1 MKKLS
6 SSPSQ
11 QPATPRA
18 AAVTIGEVCVRLSLC
33 PDSAPPPAAP
43 PVASHHRQVARPGGA
58 DCCCGVTW
66 PATASRIPLP
76 AAAANNSSGGGGG
89 GGAVYRSSLQ
99 WTRAR
104 AVAAAVASGCFG
116 GRDAAAAGSGSD
128 SQPLIERTSSS
139 SSSQALDRLP
149 RFRWTGADRA
159 AASASASTPR
169 APKRTNK
176 KKAARTSDKSEHLKQ
191 LTERLK
197 APSTSSPPPPPPQ
210 PTPQPPP
217 TPPPLP
223 PADDVFELKKLPK
236 PKSRTIVGSYI
247 QRTIPFRSAS
257 FSQVDYSPADGKYIR
272 NTGNLNTSSSARNT
286 TPSSTTHHTL
296 PKKKVLSD
304 CSASVSPASSSTVCS
319 QTGVK
324 VLLVGSSPSVDS
336 AVGSEEWLF
345 SPSAPLSSLDNTHA
359 VPPPHKQQISS
370 RSLTHPLPARCASQ
384 EEDIPFRSI
393 DGNGLKGLVV
403 VQRPLEG
410 VREESDTDS
419 AAATSECDIE
429 KCCVSVQTHNNKQDT
444 SVENIENNNPISKQS
459 DSIDQTICENYQ
471 DEKETANRKVR
482 IDAEVQTPSKEDETE
497 VVGALKCRELEDK
510 ESSVVEEETYVAK
523 WPEDEKSLVNNGNEC
538 VKHDN
543 CSNSVCV
550 ECKNDDNNSINDK
563 CVMNDDVKIIHTE
576 INQLKE
582 VELPASVLVDE
593 GRKISNKIVKVKLGS
608 GDKPQRWSDEG
619 PSRDWSGICSPQE
632 PQSPEDQGHRPTWP
646 PGGPKWLTC
655 QSSEER
661 DDGSPQRRSF
671 SLLARADSLSEGES
685 DPGRPSTPGR
695 DTASP
700 SPSLFPPSDQSDCEG
715 RPHTPRRYSKRP
727 LRGPYGQMLEAEMKK
742 PETSRKFSK
751 LQKEELKF
759 LEEYVQPTR
768 RSQDDCQLKL
778 SYTTP
783 DQASR
788 RTSPKRKV
796 SANIPYSAPNAP
808 ATAPCEALPP
818 VFHQR
823 TTSSPSQLEGC
834 SAKAAPSPQLLAHL
848 LKGSSER
855 VFSSAPPDVNHFLTP
870 QHRKDTRT
878 HVVLELF
885 ETERSYVESLQIL
898 VNKYLQPLKSPENA
912 GLVEAALVDEIFYQV
927 PAILQHHELFLEELR
942 RRLEHW
948 DAKQRVGDIFLDTFT
963 KQSVIDTYTAFIN
976 NWKTAN
982 EAIKT
987 TSQAKPAFARFLE
1000 AMAREHKGKLAL
1012 DSLLIM
1018 PVQRIPRYE
1027 LLIQTL
1033 LKHTE
1038 ISHPDYC
1045 VLQEARKE
1053 VHTLAVR
1060 INCTERESLALEQ
1073 LESVIEGAGP
1083 LNCTERTFVR
1093 NDLVTMVTTQG
1104 RKERMLFLFS
1114 DMLLVTSIKRRSGTI
1129 RKPSTTCSGSL
1140 ASILEANKYK
1150 VLLKLSLDDLE
1161 IVKAKDENVR
1171 RLLKEMEHLLEDVQ
1185 TVNQMSELMSALHCP
1200 HAQLDD
1206 AMREL
1211 SSGLA
1216 KQLAERQSADSQLSF
1231 LEIIFQSDTGVENIS
1246 LVFSKPDIR
1255 SSWEET
1261 VNEAKQRLAAVS
1273 VERRPTAEFVMPVPI
1288 RKTRAGLQFTCAVPT
1303 LGMRHGAQDVWVCN
1317 SDGYVGQVC
1326 VLSLHPEPQV
1336 TSCNGVCNARILCIA
1351 AVPGNALPSPKQSN
1365 SDISSRIS
1373 GISISVEDADNTG
1386 NNTRLD
1392 SSSSSSDD
1400 GDAEGDEE
1408 GGGGGGDR
1416 GSLDGEDAEPTMW
1429 LGTEDGSI
1437 HVYNCSDNIRI
1448 KKNKV
1453 KIQHRSAVH
1462 SIIYLDNRVFVSLA
1476 NGDITVYFRDQG
1488 SGWNTNDP
1496 QTISVGTASTP
1507 VTRMVPINGR
1517 LWCSCHSTIKV
1528 LNTSSLQIEHSFTAC
1543 GSLNSGGGVGGGGGG
1558 SGGPTGGGGDGSRSV
1573 SCLAVSGLGVWIS
1586 LQNSATL
1593 RLFHTVTFECL
1604 AEVNVASAVTKM
1616 LASCDDIIRQHKAA
1630 CLRVTSLLACRDLL
1644 WVGTSAGV
1652 ILTMPLPHVS
1662 SAATKVSTSLNV
1674 AGVPH
1679 GHTGHVRFL
1688 TVVEPPLSCQTSQS
1702 TKSTDSGSGSSNSSK
1717 KLLVISGGDGYED
1730 FRSASMSDAGG
1741 EDSTN
1746 HLLLWQV

>member
-1 MKKLS
+1 MKKFP
-6 SSPSQ
+6 SPPSH
-11 QPATPRA
+11 QPATPR

-33 PDSAPPPAAP
+33 PE
-43 PVASHHRQVARPGGA
+43 GGGRERGGGQGGGG
-58 DCCCGVTW
+58 CCGVTW
-66 PATASRIPLP
+66 PPTSRIPVP
-76 AAAANNSSGGGGG
+76 SAANNS

-99 WTRAR
+99 WTRA
-104 AVAAAVASGCFG
+104 AAAVASGCFG
-116 GRDAAAAGSGSD
+116 RDGRQSAASGSSSSD
-128 SQPLIERTSSS
+128 SQPL
-139 SSSQALDRLP
+139 SQALDRLH
-149 RFRWTGADRA
+149 RFRWTGAGA
-159 AASASASTPR
+159 PQGQATSSAPR
-169 APKRTNK
+169 APKRSNK
-176 KKAARTSDKSEHLKQ
+176 KKARTSDKSEHLKQ

-197 APSTSSPPPPPPQ
+197 APSSSSSSTSIPPPPLPQ
-210 PTPQPPP
+210 QQNVPELPLPTPP

-223 PADDVFELKKLPK
+223 PEDDVFELKKLPK

-272 NTGNLNTSSSARNT
+272 STSNTGLHTSGGRSSNVS
-286 TPSSTTHHTL
+286 PSSTTHHTL

-304 CSASVSPASSSTVCS
+304 CSSPSSSSATVSPSSSTTVCS

-345 SPSAPLSSLDNTHA
+345 SPSTPLSSLDNTHT
-359 VPPPHKQQISS
+359 VQTQQKSQNSS

-384 EEDIPFRSI
+384 DEDIPFRSI

-403 VQRPLEG
+403 VSDRGCRPLEG

-429 KCCVSVQTHNNKQDT
+429 KCCVSVQTLADNDKRDT
-444 SVENIENNNPISKQS
+444 SIENNDPISEQS
-459 DSIDQTICENYQ
+459 DHTIRENDQPQ
-471 DEKETANRKVR
+471 LDEEETLVRKDR
-482 IDAEVQTPSKEDETE
+482 IDVKVQTPSKEDEIE
-497 VVGALKCRELEDK
+497 VGVSLKYSQVEDK

-523 WPEDEKSLVNNGNEC
+523 WPEDEKNCINSDDS
-538 VKHDN
+538 VKHED
-543 CSNSVCV
+543 CLNSVCD
-550 ECKNDDNNSINDK
+550 ECENKNNDSNKEK
-563 CVMNDDVKIIHTE
+563 CVDDDVKIIHTE

-582 VELPASVLVDE
+582 VELPASVLVDD
-593 GRKISNKIVKVKLGS
+593 RKICNNIVKVKLGS
-608 GDKPQRWSDEG
+608 SEKPQRWSDEG
-619 PSRDWSGICSPQE
+619 PPRDWSGICSPQE

-685 DPGRPSTPGR
+685 DPSTTPGR

-759 LEEYVQPTR
+759 LEEYVQPNR
-768 RSQDDCQLKL
+768 LAAARSQDDCQLKL

-783 DQASR
+783 DQTTVGHQAL

-796 SANIPYSAPNAP
+796 SANIPYSVPEPP
-808 ATAPCEALPP
+808 ASAPCDALPP

-834 SAKAAPSPQLLAHL
+834 SAKAGQPTPSPQLLAHL

-855 VFSSAPPDVNHFLTP
+855 FSSANSNAHAPLPDVNHFLTP
-870 QHRKDTRT
+870 QHRKDLRT

-942 RRLEHW
+942 MRLEHW
-948 DAKQRVGDIFLDTFT
+948 DTKQRVGDIFLETFT

-1018 PVQRIPRYE
+1018 PVQRVPRYE
-1027 LLIQTL
+1027 LLIQSL

-1038 ISHPDYC
+1038 VGHPDYC
-1045 VLQEARKE
+1045 VLQDARKE

-1083 LNCTERTFVR
+1083 LSCSERTFVR
-1093 NDLVTMVTTQG
+1093 NDLVTMVTSQG

-1114 DMLLVTSIKRRSGTI
+1114 DMLLITSIKRRSGTI
-1129 RKPSTTCSGSL
+1129 RKPSATCPGSL

-1185 TVNQMSELMSALHCP
+1185 TVNQMSELMAGLHCA
-1200 HAQLDD
+1200 HAQLDE
-1206 AMREL
+1206 ALREL
-1211 SSGLA
+1211 SAGLG

-1231 LEIIFQSDTGVENIS
+1231 LEIIFQSDSGVENIS

-1255 SSWEET
+1255 SSWEES

-1273 VERRPTAEFVMPVPI
+1273 VVRRRPTAEFWMPVPI

-1303 LGMRHGAQDVWVCN
+1303 LGGAHAQDVWVCN

-1326 VLSLHPEPQV
+1326 VLSLHPEPTV

-1351 AVPGNALPSPKQSN
+1351 AVPGNAQPSPKQSN
-1365 SDISSRIS
+1365 NDISSRMS
-1373 GISISVEDADNTG
+1373 GISISVEDTDNTDD

-1392 SSSSSSDD
+1392 SSSSSD
-1400 GDAEGDEE
+1400 GEGGADEGGCGGE
-1408 GGGGGGDR
+1408 GGGGGEE
-1416 GSLDGEDAEPTMW
+1416 GEEAEPTMW

-1476 NGDITVYFRDQG
+1476 NGDITVYSRDQG
-1488 SGWNTNDP
+1488 SSWNTNDP

-1528 LNTSSLQIEHSFTAC
+1528 LNTNSLQIEHCLTAC
-1543 GSLNSGGGVGGGGGG
+1543 GSLNSGGM
-1558 SGGPTGGGGDGSRSV
+1558 GGGDGSRSV

-1586 LQNSATL
+1586 LHNSATL

-1662 SAATKVSTSLNV
+1662 STATKVSTSLSV

-1688 TVVEPPLSCQTSQS
+1688 TVVEPPPNCQTSQS
-1702 TKSTDSGSGSSNSSK
+1702 TKSDGVSGSSNSSK

-1730 FRSASMSDAGG
+1730 FRSASMSDAGR